1 MAVLVTGGAGFLG
14 SHLVDRLVRDGN
26 DVIVADN
33 LSTGQIANV
42 GAALATAKATLV
54 YVDVAL
60 PAAELRA
67 AIEGATAEPID
78 AIFHLASP
86 ASPEAYDANPW
97 ETLAVNALGTMSLIE
112 LALER
117 DALMLFAST
126 SEVYGDPS
134 VHPQPESYFG
144 NVNPV
149 GPRAC
154 YDEGKRFGEAAMS
167 VAMRRRG
174 LNGRIVRLFN
184 CYGPRMDF
192 ADGRLVPALLAAATA
207 GEPLPIHGNG
217 LQTRS
222 MTYVDDV
229 IDGLM
234 TVATSPAAGAPVN
247 LGSEEEHTVLEIAH
261 EVAAAV
267 GAAYD
272 VAHLPARLED
282 PHRRRPDITQA
293 RQLGWSPSTPLREG
307 LRRTYAWY
315 HAYGLQYAS

>member
-26 DVIVADN
+26 DVIIADN
-33 LSTGQIANV
+33 LSTGRISNV
-42 GAALATAKATLV
+42 GAALATASATLV
-54 YVDVAL
+54 YVDVAA
-60 PAAELRA
+60 PAADLRA

-97 ETLAVNALGTMSLIE
+97 ETLAVNALGTMSLVE

-117 DALMLFAST
+117 NALMLFAST
-126 SEVYGDPS
+126 SEVYGDPG
-134 VHPQPESYFG
+134 VHPQPEAYFG

-154 YDEGKRFGEAAMS
+154 YDEGKRFGEAAVS

-207 GEPLPIHGNG
+207 GEPLPIHGSG

-234 TVATSPAAGAPVN
+234 TVATSPAADEPVN
-247 LGSEEEHTVLEIAH
+247 LGSEEEHTVLEIAQ

-267 GAAYD
+267 GTACD
-272 VAHLPARLED
+272 VAHLPARPED
-282 PHRRRPDITQA
+282 PHRRRPDITRA
-293 RQLGWSPSTPLREG
+293 RRLGWAPSTPLRDG
-307 LRRTYAWY
+307 LHRTYAWY
-315 HAYGLQYAS
+315 RAYGLQYA